1 MRLRIFGLALV
12 VPAVPAIL
20 EAQQTEK
27 VPAIGC
33 LMQRFPA
40 RRANQMT
47 E

>member
-12 VPAVPAIL
+12 VPAVPAVL
-20 EAQQTEK
+20 EAQQTGK

-33 LMQRFPA
+33 LMERFPA
-40 RRANQMT
+40 RQADQII